1 MRAGYTQMQEAVPS
15 TFGRL
20 FSSYSDALSRD
31 WWRVS
36 KCLERI
42 KVVNLGGTATGTSI
56 SVPKYYVNAVVAR
69 LQQLSGLPVTR
80 GENLSDAT
88 SNLDPFVEVH
98 GILKAHA
105 VNLEKIVSDLRLLS
119 SDIHGIH
126 ALSIP
131 EKQVGS
137 SIMPGKVNPVIPEYV
152 ISIAHRIYGN
162 DQLITHLAA
171 QGCLE
176 LNAYIPVIGH
186 AMIESIRLLISANE
200 VSARHL
206 LKDIEID
213 PKLTEEKML
222 ASPAVTTALLPF
234 IGYNRAAEMAECM
247 KEYGLSVYEANRK
260 LGFMK
265 EEKLKEILKPENLVQ
280 GGYRLKDLE
289 E

>member
-1 MRAGYTQMQEAVPS
+1 
-15 TFGRL
+15 
-20 FSSYSDALSRD
+20 
-31 WWRVS
+31 
-36 KCLERI
+36 
-42 KVVNLGGTATGTSI
+42 
-56 SVPKYYVNAVVAR
+56 
-69 LQQLSGLPVTR
+69 
-80 GENLSDAT
+80 
-88 SNLDPFVEVH
+88 
-98 GILKAHA
+98 
-105 VNLEKIVSDLRLLS
+105 
-119 SDIHGIH
+119 
-126 ALSIP
+126 
-131 EKQVGS
+131 
-137 SIMPGKVNPVIPEYV
+137 MPGKVNPVIPEYV

-206 LKDIEID
+206 LKGIEID